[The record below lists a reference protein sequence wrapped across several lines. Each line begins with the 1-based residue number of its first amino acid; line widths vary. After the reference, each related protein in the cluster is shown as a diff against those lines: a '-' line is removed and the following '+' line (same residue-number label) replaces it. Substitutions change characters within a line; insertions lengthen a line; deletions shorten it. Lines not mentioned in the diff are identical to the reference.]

1 MNLAHNL
8 ENGSMSAKRLLL
20 VEDDRALADLIGFH
34 FDRAGYQVTRTGDGE
49 EALILTDEIKPDLII
64 LDWMIEGIS
73 GIEVCRRLRRRPA
86 TANLPIVMLTA
97 RGEEDDRVRG
107 LETGADDYVTK
118 PFSPKELVARAGAV
132 LRRIRPA
139 LAAETLDYAGVEMDL
154 AAHRVRRDGKSIALG
169 PTEYRLLRHFLENP
183 GRVFSRQQLL
193 ETVWPH
199 SEDIELRTVDVHIR
213 RLRIALGEHGG
224 HDIVRT
230 VRSAGY
236 ALDSEGIA

>member
-1 MNLAHNL
+1 V
-8 ENGSMSAKRLLL
+8 SSRRLLL
-20 VEDDRALADLIGFH
+20 VEDDRPLADLISFH
-34 FDRAGYQVTRTGDGE
+34 FERAGYDITRTGDGE
-49 EALILTDEIKPDLII
+49 EALILADEVKPDLVL
-64 LDWMIEGIS
+64 LDWMIEGVS

-97 RGEEDDRVRG
+97 RGEEGDRIRG

-132 LRRIRPA
+132 LRRVRPA
-139 LAAETLDYAGVEMDL
+139 LAAETLEYVGLEMDL
-154 AAHRVRRDGKSIALG
+154 AGHRVRRGGRPVQLG

-199 SEDIELRTVDVHIR
+199 SEEIELRTVDVHIR
-213 RLRIALGEHGG
+213 RLRLAIGEP
-224 HDIVRT
+224 DLIRT

-236 ALDSEGIA
+236 ALDADGLS